1 MFKCT
6 VLTCKCE
13 VNIRKEFVNFL
24 LVITYLFVIE
34 MLYSEARVKDHN
46 FRELLI
52 KKEKLMMSP
61 KIKDFRKGEY

>member
-1 MFKCT
+1 
-6 VLTCKCE
+6 
-13 VNIRKEFVNFL
+13 
-24 LVITYLFVIE
+24 

-61 KIKDFRKGEY
+61 KIKDFRKGEN